1 MYTYIYIYVNINKYI
16 YIYIYMFVFYGCMGP
31 SRANCD
37 FENSRSTHSGA
48 ADFQGALLPR
58 WSPYT
63 TVGLG
68 FRA

>member
-1 MYTYIYIYVNINKYI
+1 
-16 YIYIYMFVFYGCMGP
+16 MFVFYGCMGP
-31 SRANCD
+31 SRAKCA